1 MTDAPSPARSADQP
15 PAGEVLT
22 HRQILIVFSGLM
34 LALLLAAL
42 DQTIVGT
49 ALPTIVGDLHG
60 LNHLSWVVTAYLLTA
75 TTVALLYGKIS
86 DLYGRKPVYQV
97 AIILF
102 LIGSALAGL
111 SQNMTQLIL
120 FRALQGLGAGGLIVL
135 AQTIIGDIVSPR
147 ERGRYQGYFGAV
159 FGLATVAG
167 PLLGGFI
174 VDNLS
179 WRWVF
184 AINIP
189 LGIVALFVISIV
201 LKDPVKGQKHRID
214 YAGSVLMAS
223 GVSALLLVSV
233 WGGQEYAWSSPT
245 IIGLTFVGVALLV
258 GFLVRE
264 HYAAEPIL
272 PLRLFRDAVF
282 SVAGGIGFILGLV
295 MFGAIVFMP
304 IYFQIVRGMDPTISG
319 LQLLPLVV
327 GLFAMSI
334 GSGQVISRVGRYKVF
349 PIVGTALTAIGLW
362 LLSGLDANTSLVI
375 VWVDSFVLG
384 AGIGAVLQVL
394 ILAVQN
400 AVPYKD
406 MGTSTAAMNFLRS
419 MGGTFGTS
427 IFGAILT
434 SRLAFYLSQSLPAG
448 AAGSVSGGSVT
459 SSPAVIEALPA
470 AVRELIIDAFV
481 KALHVV
487 FLVGVPIAIAAFVLS
502 LFLPERPL
510 RKTIGGSTPA
520 ASDEEVD
527 PEVPLDALSL

>member
-1 MTDAPSPARSADQP
+1 MTDAHGPSRTLDH

-60 LNHLSWVVTAYLLTA
+60 LNHLSWVVTAYLLTS

-86 DLYGRKPVYQV
+86 DLYGRKPVYQF
-97 AIILF
+97 AIVVF

-120 FRALQGLGAGGLIVL
+120 FRAIQGIGAGGLIVL

-184 AINIP
+184 VINIP
-189 LGIVALFVISIV
+189 IGIVALFVIAVV
-201 LKDPVKGQKHRID
+201 LKDPVRGRKHQID
-214 YAGSVLMAS
+214 YLGSVLMAS

-233 WGGQEYAWSSPT
+233 WGGQQHAWSSAT
-245 IIGLTFVGVALLV
+245 IIGLAVAGVALLV
-258 GFLVRE
+258 LFLVRE

-272 PLRLFRDAVF
+272 PLSLFRDRVF
-282 SVAGGIGFILGLV
+282 STAGGVGFIMGLA
-295 MFGAIVFMP
+295 MFGAIVFLP
-304 IYFQIVRGMDPTISG
+304 IYFQLVRGADPTISG
-319 LQLLPLVV
+319 LQLLPLVA
-327 GLFAMSI
+327 GLFGTSI
-334 GSGQVISRVGRYKVF
+334 AAGQVISRVGRYKVF
-349 PIVGTALTAIGLW
+349 PVVGTALTTVGMW
-362 LLSGLDANTSLVI
+362 LLSGLGAHTSLWI
-375 VWVDSFVLG
+375 VWVDTFILG
-384 AGIGAVLQVL
+384 MGIGGVLQVL
-394 ILAVQN
+394 VLAVQN
-400 AVPYKD
+400 SVPYREL
-406 MGTSTAAMNFLRS
+406 GTATAASNFLRS
-419 MGGTFGTS
+419 MGGTFGTT

-434 SRLAFYLSQSLPAG
+434 SQLVRNLSALLPAG
-448 AAGSVSGGSVT
+448 AGGAVSGGNVT
-459 SSPAVIEALPA
+459 SSPAVIRALPPP
-470 AVRELIIDAFV
+470 VRDAIIEAFV
-481 KALHVV
+481 RSLHVV
-487 FLVGVPIAIAAFVLS
+487 FLVGVPIGAAAFVLS
-502 LFLPERPL
+502 LFLPEKPL
-510 RKTIGGSTPA
+510 RRTVGGESAPLADEVIDPTASVETA
-520 ASDEEVD
+520 AF
-527 PEVPLDALSL
+527 